1 MAGKTLYT
9 LLLDIHKVGQT
20 LTTPNNLLSILG
32 LLVHFHHHLLYT
44 QTYSLNPK
52 LHMPIIKPKS
62 LSLKETVR
70 KRK

>member
-1 MAGKTLYT
+1 MVGKTLYT

-20 LTTPNNLLSILG
+20 LTTLNNLLSILF
-32 LLVHFHHHLLYT
+32 LLFNLHHHLLCT
-44 QTYSLNPK
+44 KTYNLNTK

-62 LSLKETVR
+62 LRLKATMR